1 MPATQ
6 TQTFTDA
13 QGPWCFIEHAEFG
26 TAAVRL
32 DKAGALVF
40 TDDFRATAESEG
52 ITLPATVEGFESESS
67 ALALAAWEQS

>member
-6 TQTFTDA
+6 TQTYTDT
-13 QGPWCFIEHAEFG
+13 QGPWCHIEHPEFG
-26 TAAVRL
+26 TASVRL

-40 TDDFRATAESEG
+40 TDDFRETAEAEG
-52 ITLPATVEGFESESS
+52 IQLPATIEGFESESS